1 MRIQAS
7 YAFHFSTVKL
17 CLNYIVFLKHL
28 ASHPSSFFQLTQP
41 CVLKFK
47 YAVRTAGPEPRP
59 HQTRWYH
66 HTVWETRAEHRRE
79 RFKNSTEER
88 SSMLSCTESLR
99 RAYTPMQPKWPAVGP
114 ASTGLTSYPKLPH
127 FSPSHCNSIITREMR
142 EVGLLLYEAWSVCGI
157 LM

>member
-1 MRIQAS
+1 MCIQAS

-41 CVLKFK
+41 CILKFK

-59 HQTRWYH
+59 TRQDDII
-66 HTVWETRAEHRRE
+66 TLSE
-79 RFKNSTEER
+79 RHELSIEER
-88 SSMLSCTESLR
+88 GSETPQRKGASWWAGLNHLEGLTK
-99 RAYTPMQPKWPAVGP
+99 PMQPKWPGVGP

-127 FSPSHCNSIITREMR
+127 FSPSHWNCIITREMK
-142 EVGLLLYEAWSVCGI
+142 EVGLLLSEAWSVCGI